1 MSCLQLLQGALLQHC
16 SAVSKHG
23 MIILANLVC
32 IFNIQK
38 TARKEGKKIE
48 REEGR
53 IDSNIPCQFPP
64 RKFNGEANRKSK
76 VTHNPTAF
84 LSTPAHFGCVF
95 NKISLKRGPNVL
107 WIV

>member
-1 MSCLQLLQGALLQHC
+1 MSCLQLLQGALCVQTWNDTFH
-16 SAVSKHG
+16 VSKHG

-38 TARKEGKKIE
+38 TARKEGL
-48 REEGR
+48 

-64 RKFNGEANRKSK
+64 RKRNGEANRKSK

-84 LSTPAHFGCVF
+84 LSTPAHSGCLF
-95 NKISLKRGPNVL
+95 NKISLK
-107 WIV
+107 